1 LSATAAAAES
11 PVVTLAGLSH
21 RYGATRALDGIEL
34 TLPAGRAVGLIGP
47 DGVGKSTL
55 LGLVAGARRVQQGR
69 VHVLG
74 GDLREARHR
83 RAACARIAYMPQG
96 LGGNLYPDLSVAEN
110 ADFFAR
116 LFGLGAEARAERA
129 AELFAATG
137 LAAFRDR
144 RARNLSGG
152 MKQKLGLCCALIH
165 EPELLILDEP
175 TTGVDPLSR
184 RQFWELIE
192 RMRTRRPALSV
203 LVATAYMEEA
213 EGFDWLVLLDA
224 GRVLATGTPAELEAQ
239 ADAES
244 LEEAYVAL
252 LPAERRRGHR
262 GFSIAPRA
270 PGEGEPAI
278 EAEGLVRRFGDFTAV
293 DGVSFRIA
301 RGEIFGF
308 LGPNGCGKSTTM
320 KMLTGLLPASEG
332 TSRLFGRPVDARD
345 RELRRRIGYMSQS
358 FSLYGELT
366 VRQNLVLHGQLF
378 GLGATEI
385 ARRLDELL
393 DRFELA
399 AVLDQCAADLPLGV
413 RQRLSLAVAVFH
425 QPELLIL
432 DEPTSGVD
440 PVARDRF
447 WELLGELSRDDGVT
461 IFVSTH
467 FLNEGARCDRIAL
480 MNAGRVLACDA
491 PSALI
496 EAQDAETLEDAFV
509 AYIAADERTNEAET
523 EPVAEVAPTSA
534 GDPAAPAVEPR
545 APRVRRRLQ
554 PGRLLAVARRE
565 LLELRRDRI
574 RLAMSLVAPLVL
586 LVVLG
591 YGISFDVENLP
602 YAVLD
607 RDRTPESRAF
617 LDQLAGSISFAERP
631 AANSSEEL
639 ERRLRAGELRVSLQI
654 PAGFGRDLQ
663 ADRSP
668 EIAVWLDGAMP
679 FRAETARG
687 YLRAI
692 EASYRQ
698 ELARA
703 RGRTAAQI
711 VRLVPR
717 FRYNQELRSA
727 NAVVPGVLAIVLALV
742 PTMLMAVAVVREK
755 ELGSIVNFQTTPL
768 RRAEF
773 LLGKQLPYIAVSFVS
788 FLTLVALALSL
799 FRVPFAGSFGALAL
813 GALLYVWATT
823 GLGLLV
829 SAFTRTQIAA
839 IIAAAVLTILP
850 TVQFSGLTAPVS
862 SLTGAALAMG
872 RGFPASWFHR
882 ISVGAFTKGLTIPDL
897 GSAYLV
903 LIGFA
908 VGFALLGLLLL
919 RKQQP

>member
-1 LSATAAAAES
+1 MSTAVSAAAS
-11 PVVTLAGLSH
+11 PVAAVDALSQH
-21 RYGATRALDGIEL
+21 YGATVALDAISL

-55 LGLVAGARRVQQGR
+55 LGVLAGARRVQQGR
-69 VHVLG
+69 VRVLG
-74 GDLREARHR
+74 GDLLDARHR
-83 RAACARIAYMPQG
+83 RVARARIAYMPQG

-116 LFGLGAEARAERA
+116 LFGLEAAVRAERA
-129 AELFAATG
+129 AELFEATG
-137 LAAFRDR
+137 LEPFRDR

-165 EPELLILDEP
+165 EPDLLILDEP

-192 RMRTRRPALSV
+192 RMRTRRPELSV

-213 EGFDWLVLLDA
+213 ERFDWLVVLDA
-224 GRVLATGTPAELEAQ
+224 GRVLATGSPAELETRTG
-239 ADAES
+239 AES
-244 LEEAYVAL
+244 LEHAYVAL
-252 LPAERRRGHR
+252 LPEERRRGHR
-262 GFSIAPRA
+262 AFSIAPRA
-270 PGEGEPAI
+270 ADDGEPAI
-278 EAEGLVRRFGDFTAV
+278 EAEGLSRRFGDFTAV
-293 DGVSFRIA
+293 DRVSFRIA

-332 TSRLFGRPVDARD
+332 KSRLFGRPVDARD
-345 RELRRRIGYMSQS
+345 REQRGRIGYMSQS

-366 VRQNLVLHGQLF
+366 VQQNLVLHGQLF
-378 GLGATEI
+378 GLSA
-385 ARRLDELL
+385 ADLAQRLAALL
-393 DRFELA
+393 DRFELTG
-399 AVLDQCAADLPLGV
+399 VRDQCAAELPLGV
-413 RQRLSLAVAVFH
+413 RQRLSLAVAVIH
-425 QPELLIL
+425 GPELLIL

-447 WELLGELSRDDGVT
+447 WGLLGELSRNDGVT

-496 EAQDAETLEDAFV
+496 EAQDAESLEDAFV
-509 AYIAADERTNEAET
+509 AYIAAADGASATPERED
-523 EPVAEVAPTSA
+523 TSA
-534 GDPAAPAVEPR
+534 LAPPPPR
-545 APRVRRRLQ
+545 SVSPQRRRFR

-591 YGISFDVENLP
+591 YGISFDVEHLP

-617 LDQLAGSISFAERP
+617 LDHFVGSRSFAERP
-631 AANSSEEL
+631 PATSSWEL
-639 ERRLRAGELRVSLQI
+639 ERRLRAGELRVSVEI
-654 PAGFGRDLQ
+654 PAGFGRDLR
-663 ADRSP
+663 AGRTP

-687 YLRAI
+687 YLHAI
-692 EASYRQ
+692 ETAYQR
-698 ELARA
+698 ELARL
-703 RGRTAAQI
+703 RGSDAPAAVLLI
-711 VRLVPR
+711 PR

-727 NAVVPGVLAIVLALV
+727 NAVVPGVMAIVLALV
-742 PTMLMAVAVVREK
+742 PTMLMAVAIVREK

-768 RRAEF
+768 RREEF

-788 FLTLVALALSL
+788 FLTLVTVALVL
-799 FRVPFAGSFGALAL
+799 FRVPFTGSFWTLAL

-823 GLGLLV
+823 GLGLLI

-839 IIAAAVLTILP
+839 IVAAAVITILP
-850 TVQFSGLTAPVS
+850 TLQFSGLIAPVS
-862 SLTGAALAMG
+862 SLTGAALVMG

-882 ISVGAFTKGLTIPDL
+882 ISVGAFTKGLGFSDL
-897 GSAYLV
+897 WPAYVALIAFA
-903 LIGFA
+903 IGFA
-908 VGFALLGLLLL
+908 GVGLWLL